1 MINLDIPTVNS
12 SQMREIDR
20 LMIEEYGISLEQMME
35 NAGRN
40 LADLSM
46 EILNRHL
53 RNLTSKVMVVCG
65 HGNNGGGGMVAAR
78 FLSNRGIN
86 VTVILACSEDKLK
99 SIPSMRWQTLKK
111 LPIKLVVANHDTPVH
126 LFREADLI
134 IDAVI
139 GYSLSGNPYG
149 IPGYIIQKILESQ
162 NQNVLS
168 LDVPSGFDTETGIAY
183 DLCIKAS
190 ATMTLALPKKGL
202 ISSNAKKYVGE
213 LYLTDIGIPPSLYKK
228 LGLSLSPLFTEETIL
243 RLTDR

>member
-1 MINLDIPTVNS
+1 MSDISPPTITA

-46 EILNRHL
+46 EILNRQP
-53 RNLTSKVMVVCG
+53 RNVTSKVMVVCG

-78 FLSNRGIN
+78 FLSNRGID
-86 VTVILACSEDKLK
+86 VTVILAGSEDKLK
-99 SIPSMRWQTLKK
+99 SIPSIRWQTLKK
-111 LPIKLVVANHDTPVH
+111 LPVKLVVADHDTPMH

-149 IPGYIIQKILESQ
+149 IPGDIIQKILESQ

-168 LDVPSGFDTETGIAY
+168 LDMPSGFDTTTGIPY
-183 DLCIKAS
+183 DLCIKAM
-190 ATMTLALPKKGL
+190 ATMTLALPKEVL
-202 ISSNAKKYVGE
+202 MSSNAKKYVGE

-228 LGLSLSPLFTEETIL
+228 LGLSSSPLFTEETIL
-243 RLTDR
+243 RLTDC